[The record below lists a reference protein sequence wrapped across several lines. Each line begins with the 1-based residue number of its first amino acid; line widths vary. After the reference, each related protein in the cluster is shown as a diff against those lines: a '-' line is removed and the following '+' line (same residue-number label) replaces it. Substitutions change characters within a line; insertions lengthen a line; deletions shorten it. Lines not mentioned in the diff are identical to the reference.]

1 MRTKSTTILASLV
14 LLFAIACGGD
24 DAPIETTGG
33 VTVIVTESGNN
44 EPIAAAI
51 VTLSSISQSHSTGSD
66 GKVEIT
72 DLNEKTYTITVK
84 KEGYQADSKQV
95 TIQAGKNQSLS
106 FSLQQQI
113 GKLKVTPTEIVFSKT
128 DTEKVI
134 EIANKNDAATLAW
147 SISGLPNWLTVSKES
162 GTIKDAPENITVKID
177 RSKMNDGDNNAT
189 LIIKATN
196 GEGSEEVSVSAT
208 KYVPQL
214 AADPT
219 SINFGSAETSKSI
232 TLKNS
237 TQVGTISY
245 KLLKKPD
252 WVTNISNSE
261 GTLTKANTKNLIIT
275 VDRKGLSPASY
286 DGIIQFSSNKNTVNI
301 EVYMTILTPS
311 APEVGGTTASEITH
325 NSIKVQS
332 EITSIGSKTVTS
344 YGFCWSKSPNPTI
357 GDGYN
362 PSASEGGSGGGDT
375 GDYKGSINLGNTGTA
390 KKFEHII
397 TNLRANSLYYIRA
410 YATNGV
416 GTTYGNQ
423 EQVST
428 LMAPTLATLS
438 SVTANNIEA
447 TTASFAATINNGN
460 TTVTDYGFCYSS
472 SNNTPTVNDTKISLG
487 TINVS
492 VPYSKDINN
501 LQAETTYYM
510 RAYAINSKGTAYSD
524 EVVTFTTKTKPPVVT
539 SGLLAYYTF
548 NEENAKDYYD
558 NYNGILQGSGNNP
571 TFTTDTPENKG
582 KAAVFSQGKFYLLSE
597 CPDKTA
603 EAVSYSVWIKM
614 PTKISY
620 GYGNSTIYAT
630 ANYSTYDV
638 TEYRRLNVLDNKV
651 YWSGGGSSYF
661 DLDISSLL
669 IDNKWHHLVI
679 TTTNSADYK
688 LYIDGQ
694 FYKENNSIKVTASNC
709 KNSLIG
715 YGFRGAIDNL
725 RIYKRGIS
733 PAEIKEIYNDEH
745 NGENQVSWIPPRG
758 V

>member
-1 MRTKSTTILASLV
+1 MRTKLTTILASLV

-33 VTVIVTESGNN
+33 ITVIVTESGNN

-51 VTLSSISQSHSTGSD
+51 VTLSGISQSHSTGSD

-72 DLNEKTYTITVK
+72 DLNEKTYTVTVK

-106 FSLQQQI
+106 FSLQKQI

-134 EIANKNDAATLAW
+134 EIANQNDAATLAW
-147 SISGLPNWLTVSKES
+147 SISGLPNWLSVSKQS
-162 GTIKDAPENITVKID
+162 GTIKDAPQNITIKID

-196 GEGSEEVSVSAT
+196 GEGSAEVSVSAT

-219 SINFGSAETSKSI
+219 SINFGNAETSKSI

-237 TQVGTISY
+237 NQVGTISY

-261 GTLTKANTKNLIIT
+261 GTLTKVNTKNLIIT

-286 DGIIQFSSNKNTVNI
+286 DGTIQFSSNKNTVNI
-301 EVYMTILTPS
+301 TVYMTVETPASPNVTS
-311 APEVGGTTASEITH
+311 AVISNTRH
-325 NSIKVQS
+325 NSTKMTAK
-332 EITSIGSKTVTS
+332 ITAVGSANVTA
-344 YGFCWSKSPNPTI
+344 YGFCWATTPNPTTTI
-357 GDGYN
+357 
-362 PSASEGGSGGGDT
+362 SGADSGV
-375 GDYKGSINLGNTGTA
+375 INLGATNVV
-390 KKFEHII
+390 KSFEHII
-397 TNLRANSLYYIRA
+397 TNMKANTLYYIRS
-410 YATNGV
+410 YATNKV
-416 GTTYGNQ
+416 GTSYGNQ
-423 EQVST
+423 TQVTT
-428 LMAPTLATLS
+428 LMNPVLATVNNA
-438 SVTANNIEA
+438 SVSYVKA
-447 TTASFAATINNGN
+447 TTANFNANLEHTGN
-460 TTVTDYGFCYSS
+460 VEVTAYGFCYSNANS
-472 SNNTPTVNDTKISLG
+472 TPSINDTKVVVGATPTPLSF
-487 TINVS
+487 N
-492 VPYSKDINN
+492 KDIDN
-501 LQAETTYYM
+501 LQAETTYYV
-510 RAYAINSKGTAYSD
+510 RAFATNSKGTAYSD

-558 NYNGILQGSGNNP
+558 NYNGILQGSGHNP

-603 EAVSYSVWIKM
+603 ETVSYSVWIKM
-614 PTKISY
+614 ATKISY

-630 ANYSTYDV
+630 ANYSTYNV
-638 TEYRRLNVLDNKV
+638 TEYRRLNVFANKV
-651 YWSGGGSSYF
+651 YWSGGGSAYF
-661 DLDISSLL
+661 DLDISELL

-679 TTTNSADYK
+679 TTTNSANYK

-694 FYKENNSIKVTASNC
+694 FYKENSSIKVTASNC

-725 RIYKRGIS
+725 RIYKRVIS
-733 PAEIKEIYNDEH
+733 PAEIKEIYNAK
-745 NGENQVSWIPPRG
+745 Q
-758 V
+758 